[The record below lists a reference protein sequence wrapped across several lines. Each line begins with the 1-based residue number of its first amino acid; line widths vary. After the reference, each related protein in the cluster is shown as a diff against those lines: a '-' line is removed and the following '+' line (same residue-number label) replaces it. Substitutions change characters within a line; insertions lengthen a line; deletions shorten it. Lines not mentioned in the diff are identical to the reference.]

1 MIAPLRSM
9 QVIVSQV
16 TVMLLEV
23 VVGITSRGGAEGAM
37 EIILDLNDFVQLNA

>member
-1 MIAPLRSM
+1 M

-23 VVGITSRGGAEGAM
+23 VMVVITLRGGAEGARGM
-37 EIILDLNDFVQLNA
+37 TLVLTTYNFNS